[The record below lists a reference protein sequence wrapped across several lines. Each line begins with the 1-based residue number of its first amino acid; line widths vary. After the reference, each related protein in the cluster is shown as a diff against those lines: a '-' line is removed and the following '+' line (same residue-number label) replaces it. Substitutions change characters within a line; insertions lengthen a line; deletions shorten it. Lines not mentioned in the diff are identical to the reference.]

1 MKRILLD
8 ENVPVS
14 LSKYLKD
21 HDVRTINQL
30 KLKASNDATVL
41 RTASADFDVLIT
53 ADKTLRFEQNL
64 AVQSVSLI
72 ILPTNRLAGILE
84 RIDDINAAL
93 FSKKKLTI
101 L

>member
-14 LSKYLKD
+14 LRTYLKD
-21 HDVRTINQL
+21 FEVRTINQL
-30 KLKASNDATVL
+30 KLNGSGDASVL
-41 RTASADFDVLIT
+41 AVASADFDVLIT

-64 AVQSVSLI
+64 AKHPISI
-72 ILPTNRLAGILE
+72 IVLPTNRLAGIMD
-84 RIDDINAAL
+84 RIEDIRDAAAL
-93 FSKKKLTI
+93 DCTLTV

>member
-21 HDVRTINQL
+21 HDVRTISQL

-41 RTASADFDVLIT
+41 KTASADFDILIT

-64 AVQSVSLI
+64 ATQSVSLI

-84 RIDDINAAL
+84 RIDDIRPFPDQIESL
-93 FSKKKLTI
+93 RD
-101 L
+101 